1 MTIKFVLTVATF
13 SQASENAVE
22 RAAEIAAHHRALLYV
37 VHRPTSDARR
47 PSDFHYRLSLRSSQL
62 ERRHDI
68 AVKNPVLSEGRL
80 LQMLERAAQ
89 EIVVVIDRVTA
100 RQLTAG
106 QGVVRNLSAGLLR
119 GSSFL
124 DVQDCPILVVNRPSG
139 EPYKAA
145 LLPYETAQDAE
156 RSVALAR
163 QVLAGAAR
171 EMFFV
176 GPQRA
181 AASASLLRR
190 EPLLQ
195 SEWPP
200 PGLRTPQAERVVHSN
215 YLSTRLN
222 RAILAFDTASMAR
235 RITNQANFS
244 DTDLVI
250 VPYVSPTLAERV
262 LRSSLRERLTRDLTC
277 DLAFLPD
284 PDCHRTA
291 PVACARLAQGN
302 VALFPLPTPK
312 ERRHG

>member
-22 RAAEIAAHHRALLYV
+22 RAAEIAAHHHALLYV

-47 PSDFHYRLSLRSSQL
+47 PSDYHYRLSLRSSQL
-62 ERRHDI
+62 ERRHGI
-68 AVKNPVLSEGRL
+68 AVKNPVLSEEGL

-89 EIVVVIDRVTA
+89 EIVVVVDRATA

-106 QGVVRNLSAGLLR
+106 MGFMRNLAAGLPR

-124 DVQDCPILVVNRPSG
+124 DVRACPILVVNRPSV
-139 EPYKAA
+139 ERYKAV
-145 LLPYETAQDAE
+145 LLPYETAQDAN

-163 QVLAGAAR
+163 QVSAGTAR

-176 GPQRA
+176 GPQHA
-181 AASASLLRR
+181 ATPASLLRR
-190 EPLLQ
+190 EPIRL

-200 PGLRTPQAERVVHSN
+200 PGLRPEGTERVVHSN

-235 RITNQANFS
+235 RIRNQANFS
-244 DTDLVI
+244 GADLVI
-250 VPYVSPTLAERV
+250 APYVPPTLVERV
-262 LRSSLRERLTRDLTC
+262 LRRSLRERLTRDMGC

-291 PVACARLAQGN
+291 PMACERLARQGN
-302 VALFPLPTPK
+302 VALFPLAPK
-312 ERRHG
+312 ERSHG